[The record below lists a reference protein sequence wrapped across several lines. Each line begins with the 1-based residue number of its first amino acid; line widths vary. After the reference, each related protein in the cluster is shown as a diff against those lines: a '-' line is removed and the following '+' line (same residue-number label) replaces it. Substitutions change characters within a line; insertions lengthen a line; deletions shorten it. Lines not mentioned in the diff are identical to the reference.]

1 MKTARK
7 PQEGLDR
14 PGVHAGEKSRQSRK
28 KSDSVNPKDKKRPQ
42 DTKLSSDFEQ
52 PSDALD
58 LKGEIR
64 KLRSAINKLIV
75 IAGDYQDIDQATQV
89 VQSIG
94 LASTRLA
101 SLLKT
106 QGKLTAESNDI
117 NDVISLAIADAAV
130 ELRRRGQKMES
141 GNGGK

>member
-7 PQEGLDR
+7 PQEGQEQ
-14 PGVHAGEKSRQSRK
+14 PGVHAGGKSRQSRK
-28 KSDSVNPKDKKRPQ
+28 KADSVNPKDKKRPQ
-42 DTKLSSDFEQ
+42 DTKLSADFEQ

-117 NDVISLAIADAAV
+117 DDVISRAIADAAV